1 MGFAK
6 VAAKADRAFEKDMQ
20 EAAEKKGKADEKET
34 KASEASDNEIKECA
48 IDGSECQTPDGKCH
62 KTTPKGPFMG
72 DDLVSCANKK
82 PAEEED
88 AGLSWAG
95 IEPPLPPEKCPPASA
110 ACKVAVAACKSDSD
124 CKDGMA
130 KRATKGIVHVG
141 CHGGKGS
148 LQKFFAWASD
158 CCDPSNIGFSDN
170 IPMFKMQITS
180 MPVYKNSGTNGR
192 FKANRGAGSVCT
204 MVKSL
209 AAGVSAGDDGGVL
222 LQKSSHKEVAAKHAA
237 ANAADNASHKAANA
251 KTNSLHKGLVGKVV
265 SNKST
270 KAAAANAGANSA
282 AAKAAAKAE
291 AHWAKKEAHFRHL
304 ASALNKKQRHAAKH
318 MEKGVKSARK
328 ALLADTAASLVKMH
342 RAAVAEKAAMKAS
355 AAFQAKMKAV
365 QAAMAKEGA
374 AAKAVSAKRLATYR
388 REMVANAKAKAKA
401 IADGMKI
408 AAAMKAANLKLAAD
422 QNKINGHYKATMA
435 KLSAQN
441 AANQK
446 KFNAASEKS
455 QKDFAAKFAGNKAA
469 AAAARAAIAASV
481 KAANKEAAAKTAKIN
496 RRHAAEQAAK
506 HKADTAYAKKAAADA
521 AALKKARAATAEKFA
536 KVAAKADAAFEKD
549 MQEAGQKKAKADRA
563 AAQEKAS
570 KKTAEKN
577 SKADEKETKASEAS
591 DEEIKECAI
600 DGSECQTKDGK
611 CHKTTPKGPF
621 MGDDLVSCSKTK
633 PAEEEDAGLGWAGIE
648 PPLPAESCPKPDAA
662 CKAAA
667 KACDANGA
675 CKAAKA
681 KGGTKG
687 IVDVG
692 CHGGKAGLNAF
703 FAWAADCCDPKN
715 IGFSDNIPMFKMQIT
730 AMPVYKNS
738 GTNGRFKANRGAGS
752 VCTMVKS
759 LAAGMAS
766 GDDGGVF

>member
-1 MGFAK
+1 MG
-6 VAAKADRAFEKDMQ
+6 
-20 EAAEKKGKADEKET
+20 
-34 KASEASDNEIKECA
+34 
-48 IDGSECQTPDGKCH
+48 DGKCH

-72 DDLVSCANKK
+72 DDLVSCSKTK

-95 IEPPLPPEKCPPASA
+95 IEPPLPAESCPKPSA
-110 ACKVAVAACKSDSD
+110 ACTKSAKACDANKQCAA
-124 CKDGMA
+124 A
-130 KRATKGIVHVG
+130 KAKGGTKGIVDVG
-141 CHGGKGS
+141 CHGGKGG
-148 LQKFFAWASD
+148 LNAFFAWAAD
-158 CCDPSNIGFSDN
+158 CCDPSHIGFSDN

-209 AAGVSAGDDGGVL
+209 AAGMASGDDGGVF
-222 LQKSSHKEVAAKHAA
+222 LQKSSFKEVKAKHAA
-237 ANAADNASHKAANA
+237 ANKADNAAHAASNK
-251 KTNSLHKGLVGKVV
+251 KTATLHKGLVKAVV
-265 SNKST
+265 SHKST
-270 KAAAANAGANSA
+270 KAANKAAGANSKA
-282 AAKAAAKAE
+282 AGAAAKAE
-291 AHWAKKEAHFRHL
+291 AHWAKKEAGFR
-304 ASALNKKQRHAAKH
+304 AKARALNKKQRAAAKS
-318 MEKGVKSARK
+318 MEGGVKSARK
-328 ALLADTAASLVKMH
+328 KLMADTAKSIVAMH
-342 RAAVAEKAAMKAS
+342 KAAVAEKALMKKH
-355 AAFQAKMKAV
+355 AAFQKSMHALQKKMAH
-365 QAAMAKEGA
+365 ESA
-374 AAKAVSAKRLATYR
+374 AAKAASGRRLAKYKK
-388 REMVANAKAKAKA
+388 EMAANAKAIAAGKAKSAA
-401 IADGMKI
+401 IAN
-408 AAAMKAANLKLAAD
+408 AMKAANAKLAKD
-422 QNKINGHYKATMA
+422 QAGINAHYKATMKA
-435 KLSAQN
+435 LSAKN

-446 KFNAASEKS
+446 AFNAAAEKS
-455 QKDFAAKFAGNKAA
+455 QKSFAAKFAGNKAA
-469 AAAARAAIAASV
+469 ADAARAAIAASV
-481 KAANKEAAAKTAKIN
+481 KAANKEAAAKTARIN
-496 RRHAAEQAAK
+496 KRHAAEQAAK
-506 HKADTAYAKKAAADA
+506 HKADAAYAKKAAADA
-521 AALKKARAATAEKFA
+521 AALRKSRAATAEKFA

-667 KACDANGA
+667 KACDADGS
-675 CKAAKA
+675 CKKAKA

-692 CHGGKAGLNAF
+692 CHGGKKGLNAF
-703 FAWAADCCDPKN
+703 FAWSSACCDPKN

-759 LAAGMAS
+759 LASGMAS
-766 GDDGGVF
+766 GDDGGVFLQKSSMKEVKAKHAAANKADNAAHAASNKKTATLHKGLVK